1 MILHTS
7 MAPADA
13 GVERKRIDAMVQAQA
28 TMSGPAETLAEVTH
42 DARNMVS
49 ALGLY
54 CDLLEQPGVL
64 SDAFLHYGRELRQ
77 VASASRQLVE
87 RMAGFNASPASK
99 PAEPWR
105 SKSGTNER
113 WPARLQVG
121 SRREMRREGWDC
133 TISDF
138 PVANLASELMAT
150 RNLLSALAGA
160 GIALTVDVLSGAKPT
175 RITSEDLTRVLVN
188 LVKNAVEAM
197 PNGGRIQISL
207 REQTN
212 QNGEWLV
219 LAVEDN
225 GPGIP
230 EPRLEQIFKSGYTGH
245 VREDGRPATHR
256 GLGLAITRAIVETAG
271 GRMHA
276 ENKLAG
282 GARFV
287 MELPAGR

>member
-1 MILHTS
+1 MMRHTRTGEL
-7 MAPADA
+7 DG
-13 GVERKRIDAMVQAQA
+13 GVEQKRIIAMVQAQA
-28 TMSGPAETLAEVTH
+28 MLSGRTETLAEVSH
-42 DARNMVS
+42 EARNMVS

-64 SDAFLHYGRELRQ
+64 SDAFVHYGRELRQ

-87 RMAGFNASPASK
+87 KLARFDVADAPNASDSWRTKGRAFGHSSVK
-99 PAEPWR
+99 PAGWR
-105 SKSGTNER
+105 E
-113 WPARLQVG
+113 
-121 SRREMRREGWDC
+121 SRRDGWDF
-133 TISDF
+133 IPAM

-150 RNLLSALAGA
+150 RNLLSALAGSS
-160 GIALTVDVLSGAKPT
+160 IAVTVDVMGGAKPT
-175 RITSEDLTRVLVN
+175 RITGEDLTRVLVN

-197 PNGGRIQISL
+197 PSGGRIQISL
-207 REQTN
+207 REQAG
-212 QNGEWLV
+212 QDGEWLL

-230 EPRLEQIFKSGYTGH
+230 DPLLERIFESGYTGH
-245 VREDGRPATHR
+245 ERQDGRPATHR

-276 ENKLAG
+276 ENKLSG

>member
-1 MILHTS
+1 
-7 MAPADA
+7 
-13 GVERKRIDAMVQAQA
+13 MVQAK
-28 TMSGPAETLAEVTH
+28 TMLPGKTESLADVTH

-64 SDAFLHYGRELRQ
+64 SDAFVHYSRELRQ

-87 RMAGFNASPASK
+87 KLACFDAAGAPK
-99 PAEPWR
+99 PSDLWQVDGNGSGHWPVNPSGWR
-105 SKSGTNER
+105 DR
-113 WPARLQVG
+113 
-121 SRREMRREGWDC
+121 RREGWEF
-133 TISDF
+133 IPAV
-138 PVANLASELMAT
+138 PVADLAAELIAT
-150 RNLLSALAGA
+150 RNLLSALAGSA
-160 GIALTVDVLSGAKPT
+160 IAVKVDVLGGAKPA
-175 RITSEDLTRVLVN
+175 RITGEDLTRVLVN
-188 LVKNAVEAM
+188 LVKNALEAM

-207 REQTN
+207 REQAD
-212 QNGEWLV
+212 QNREWLV
-219 LAVEDN
+219 LAIEDN

-230 EPRLEQIFKSGYTGH
+230 DPLLERIFESGYTGH
-245 VREDGRPATHR
+245 ARPAGRPATHR

-287 MELPAGR
+287 MELPTGR

>member
-1 MILHTS
+1 MMRHTGTT
-7 MAPADA
+7 
-13 GVERKRIDAMVQAQA
+13 GVEKDRIHAMVQAN
-28 TMSGPAETLAEVTH
+28 TMLPGKTETLADVTH

-64 SDAFLHYGRELRQ
+64 YDAFVHYSRELRQ

-87 RMAGFNASPASK
+87 KLACIDAADAPK
-99 PAEPWR
+99 PSNPWR
-105 SKSGTNER
+105 MDGSESGP
-113 WPARLQVG
+113 WPVNPSGWRD
-121 SRREMRREGWDC
+121 RRREGWEF
-133 TISDF
+133 IPAV
-138 PVANLASELMAT
+138 PVPDLAAELTAT
-150 RNLLSALAGA
+150 RNLLSALAGSA
-160 GIALTVDVLSGAKPT
+160 IAVKVDVLGGAKPA
-175 RITSEDLTRVLVN
+175 RITGEDLTRVLVN

-207 REQTN
+207 REQVD
-212 QNGEWLV
+212 QNREWLV
-219 LAVEDN
+219 LAIEDN

-230 EPRLEQIFKSGYTGH
+230 DPLLERIFESGYTGH
-245 VREDGRPATHR
+245 SRPAGRPATHR

-276 ENKLAG
+276 ENKLSG